1 MAESDETE
9 KTNHLG
15 DRTVVTRS
23 SEDELATAVVRD
35 KHEIPIDEPE
45 WLPMGVGNDEHP
57 APVDHLVVA
66 LVSCQVEVLDQAL
79 KRARVEEYDI
89 EATAEIDGLAMGEAP
104 EGMPA
109 NTGQLIEH
117 VDVEVTVETTEE
129 FEGRV
134 QRCLDVYDGGC
145 IVGRSYR
152 AGIDYTPRNE
162 VLTVEE
168 PGE

>member
-1 MAESDETE
+1 MAEADDAEQS
-9 KTNHLG
+9 NHLG

-23 SEDELATAVVRD
+23 DDDEIATAVVRG
-35 KHEIPIDEPE
+35 KHEVPIDEPE

-66 LVSCQVEVLDQAL
+66 LVACQVEVLDQAL
-79 KRARVEEYDI
+79 QRARVETYDI
-89 EATAEIDGLAMGEAP
+89 EATAEIDGLAMGDAP

-117 VDVEVTVETTEE
+117 IDVELAVETTEA

-152 AGIDYTPRNE
+152 AGIDYTPRTE
-162 VLTVEE
+162 VRTVD
-168 PGE
+168 

>member
-1 MAESDETE
+1 MVSPDDE

-23 SEDELATAVVRD
+23 SDDDLATAVVRG
-35 KHEIPIDEPE
+35 KHEVPIDEPE
-45 WLPMGVGNDEHP
+45 WLPMGVGDDEHP

-79 KRARVEEYDI
+79 RRARVEEYDI
-89 EATAEIDGLAMGEAP
+89 HAAAEIDGLSMGDVP
-104 EGMPA
+104 DGMPE

-117 VDVEVTVETTEE
+117 LDVELTVETTAE

-152 AGIDYTPRNE
+152 AGIEYTPR
-162 VLTVEE
+162 TSVET
-168 PGE
+168 GT